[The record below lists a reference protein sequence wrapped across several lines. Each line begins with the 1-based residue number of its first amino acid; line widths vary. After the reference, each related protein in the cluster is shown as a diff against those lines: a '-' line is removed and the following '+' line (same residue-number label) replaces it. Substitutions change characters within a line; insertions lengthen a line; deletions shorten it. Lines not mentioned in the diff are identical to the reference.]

1 MDEAPPAPWSPF
13 PLVELVVL
21 LGLVLIVWAF
31 VGGGDRRG
39 TMLAAGVLLGALGGL
54 ELSVRE
60 HFAGFRSHSAI
71 LAGACT
77 VLVAV
82 PLYLV
87 TGLPQVAILAVGVL
101 TFGLALWRFRI
112 AFKRRSGGVGGRP
125 AGPDDPPPAR
135 AAPDP
140 SAWASAVRWRTV
152 IDPTVL
158 FSDIGMHCRNLR
170 QRVWPQRR
178 WLVSRSATVMLS
190 ASHGELR
197 ITSPTLVSPSA
208 TRRLSSAR
216 ASRTA
221 FARSRACMCCGPGD
235 VLASAFIDS
244 SRGPSLKGP
253 LSSTCVLASRVT
265 DRAEGLP
272 GRPTTA
278 SSCLLDRLALPSPP
292 NAPYRRLRKVRDP
305 RR

>member
-87 TGLPQVAILAVGVL
+87 TGGG
-101 TFGLALWRFRI
+101 GLHQRLVERELQQLRTQ
-112 AFKRRSGGVGGRP
+112 K
-125 AGPDDPPPAR
+125 DP
-135 AAPDP
+135 
-140 SAWASAVRWRTV
+140 W
-152 IDPTVL
+152 
-158 FSDIGMHCRNLR
+158 
-170 QRVWPQRR
+170 
-178 WLVSRSATVMLS
+178 
-190 ASHGELR
+190 
-197 ITSPTLVSPSA
+197 
-208 TRRLSSAR
+208 
-216 ASRTA
+216 
-221 FARSRACMCCGPGD
+221 
-235 VLASAFIDS
+235 
-244 SRGPSLKGP
+244 
-253 LSSTCVLASRVT
+253 
-265 DRAEGLP
+265 
-272 GRPTTA
+272 
-278 SSCLLDRLALPSPP
+278 
-292 NAPYRRLRKVRDP
+292 
-305 RR
+305 